1 MKNLYTLLALLIT
14 AILTSPAQ
22 ITGALAGNNTQ
33 NTANIV
39 VSIKPLHSL
48 VANITKGISTPA
60 LILNTPASPHTYNLK
75 PSDATT
81 LAHARVIFW
90 IGPQVEAF
98 LQKPLTSL
106 ASSATIVSF
115 VEPED
120 DHEEHKDEKH
130 ADEKHD
136 DEKHSEHEHEG
147 ADPHI
152 WLNPV
157 DAKEMVE
164 KIAAT
169 LAKADPANA
178 AEYQTNLLATLERLD
193 ALDRELA
200 AKLSDIAP
208 ILVFHNAYTHLAERY
223 NIKIAGVVVH
233 NPELTP
239 GAGHIRKIRQQIKTT
254 NAACL
259 FAEPQ
264 FSSKIVDTIAR
275 NTKVKTGTLDPL
287 ASNLEAGPEHYFTM
301 MRAIANS
308 LTNCR

>member
-1 MKNLYTLLALLIT
+1 MKNLYTLFALLIT
-14 AILTSPAQ
+14 AIITSPTQ

-33 NTANIV
+33 NTVGV
-39 VSIKPLHSL
+39 VASIKPLHSL
-48 VANITKGISTPA
+48 VANITKGVSTPA
-60 LILNTPASPHTYNLK
+60 LILNSPASPHTYNLK

-81 LAHARVIFW
+81 LAHARIIFW
-90 IGPQVEAF
+90 MGPQVEAF
-98 LQKPLTSL
+98 LQKPLASL

-115 VEPED
+115 FQSED
-120 DHEEHKDEKH
+120 THEEDETHTDKKH
-130 ADEKHD
+130 NEHNHD
-136 DEKHSEHEHEG
+136 S

-164 KIAAT
+164 KIAVT
-169 LAKADPANA
+169 LIQVDPANA
-178 AEYQTNLLATLERLD
+178 AKYQTNLQATLERLD

-200 AKLSDIAP
+200 TKLSGIAP

-223 NIKIAGVVVH
+223 NIKIAGVLVH

-264 FSSKIVDTIAR
+264 FNSKIIDAIAR
-275 NTKVKTGTLDPL
+275 DTKIKTGTLDPL
-287 ASNLEAGPEHYFTM
+287 ASNLEAGPEQYFNM

-308 LTNCR
+308 LTTCR